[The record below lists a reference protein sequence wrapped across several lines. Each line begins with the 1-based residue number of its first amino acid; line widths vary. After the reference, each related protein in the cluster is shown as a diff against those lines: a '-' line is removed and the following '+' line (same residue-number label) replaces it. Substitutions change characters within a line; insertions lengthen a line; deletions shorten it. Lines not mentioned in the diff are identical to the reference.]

1 VLNRGETPMFMLKIV
16 LIAFAVWALVAL
28 AAFIGQRRLMYFPN
42 RARVVPAA
50 VGLADV
56 EEKVLNTP
64 DGARVLAWYGK
75 ARPGQPTLLYF
86 HGNGG
91 SLLERVERVRRF
103 MGAGWGIY
111 IMTYRGYGGSSGFPS
126 EAANL
131 ADAGLAY
138 DDVTAQGVTAD
149 KLFLYGESL
158 GTSIAARIA
167 LDRPAAG
174 LVLEAPFTSAVAVG
188 ARAYPYLPVA
198 LLLKDR
204 YETDAYIARVR
215 VPLLILHGERDRTI
229 PVAMGRKLYGLARAP
244 KRLET
249 FPHGGHSD
257 LYLADHGA
265 LSVIKDWMSGL
276 PPP

>member
-1 VLNRGETPMFMLKIV
+1 MFALKLVLV
-16 LIAFAVWALVAL
+16 AFAVWVLVAL
-28 AAFIGQRRLMYFPN
+28 AAYVGQRRLMYFPS
-42 RARVVPAA
+42 RTRVVPAA
-50 VGLADV
+50 AGLADV
-56 EEKVLNTP
+56 EEKLLHTP
-64 DGARVLAWYGK
+64 DGERVLAWYGK

-91 SLLERVERVRRF
+91 SLFERAERVRRF

-111 IMTYRGYGGSSGFPS
+111 IMTYRGYGGSSGSPS
-126 EAANL
+126 EAANV

-138 DDVTAQGVTAD
+138 DDVTAQGVAAE

-204 YETDAYIARVR
+204 YETDTYIARVR
-215 VPLLILHGERDRTI
+215 VPLLILHGERDRTT
-229 PVAMGRKLYGLARAP
+229 PVAMGRELYRLARAP
-244 KRLET
+244 KRLAI
-249 FPHGGHSD
+249 FPNGGHSD

-265 LSVIKDWMSGL
+265 LSVMKDWMSGL
-276 PPP
+276 RP

>member
-1 VLNRGETPMFMLKIV
+1 MFVLKIV
-16 LIAFAVWALVAL
+16 LVAIAVWALVAL

-42 RARVVPAA
+42 RARVAPAQ

-56 EEKVLNTP
+56 EEKVLHTP

-91 SLLERVERVRRF
+91 SLFERAERVRRF

-126 EAANL
+126 EAANV

-138 DDVTAQGVTAD
+138 DDVTAQGVAAE

-204 YETDAYIARVR
+204 YETDAFIARVR
-215 VPLLILHGERDRTI
+215 MPLLILHGERDRTI
-229 PVAMGRKLYGLARAP
+229 PVSMGRELYKLARAP
-244 KRLET
+244 KRLAI
-249 FPHGGHSD
+249 FPNGGHSD
-257 LYLADHGA
+257 LYLADRGA
-265 LSVIKDWMSGL
+265 LSAIKEWMSDL
-276 PPP
+276 PPR